1 MRHLL
6 NKKKKTLTSKERLC
20 KCAPVNVKQVM
31 GVQVCLWVHVH
42 VCVHYVCVCT
52 GQRSTLDVFLSYS
65 PPYVLVPSFSLKLEL
80 GNRLEWLTRAPWGPT
95 GPFLPHTG
103 ITGVHCHSQL
113 LCGR

>member
-1 MRHLL
+1 MC
-6 NKKKKTLTSKERLC
+6 TSECEASHGCASVFVGSRARVCALC
-20 KCAPVNVKQVM
+20 
-31 GVQVCLWVHVH
+31 
-42 VCVHYVCVCT
+42 VCVCT
-52 GQRSTLDVFLSYS
+52 GQRSTLDVFLSHS